1 MALVISTA
9 IAAQKTISEGML
21 TYTLEVTG
29 KDGKTANALSGATE
43 VFYVKGGLSRKDINS
58 NLGVEKT
65 IHDAKTGNAVILKE
79 YSGQKLMI
87 TLNKQNWTDRN
98 KNTADI
104 NFATT
109 DEVKQINGYNCTKA
123 TATLK
128 NGSVMLL
135 YYTQELNVI
144 NKEYSPLFRNLDG
157 VPVMYE
163 LERNNLKFTY
173 TLAKVELGAI
183 PLSKFEFP
191 KTGYRVMTYEEN
203 QSAKKE
209 L

>member
-1 MALVISTA
+1 
-9 IAAQKTISEGML
+9 
-21 TYTLEVTG
+21 
-29 KDGKTANALSGATE
+29 
-43 VFYVKGGLSRKDINS
+43 
-58 NLGVEKT
+58 
-65 IHDAKTGNAVILKE
+65 
-79 YSGQKLMI
+79 
-87 TLNKQNWTDRN
+87 
-98 KNTADI
+98 
-104 NFATT
+104 
-109 DEVKQINGYNCTKA
+109 
-123 TATLK
+123 
-128 NGSVMLL
+128 
-135 YYTQELNVI
+135 ELNVI